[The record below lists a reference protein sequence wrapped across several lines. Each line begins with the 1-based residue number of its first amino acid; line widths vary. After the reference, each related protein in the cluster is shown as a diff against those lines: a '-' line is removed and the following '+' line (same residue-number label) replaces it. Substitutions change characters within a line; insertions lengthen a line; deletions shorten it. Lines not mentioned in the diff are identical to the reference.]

1 MNIKFAYPLRWRAP
15 SPLVENMDAQNEPTE
30 ESLSVAVFG
39 KRVPEGPR
47 RIYCD
52 SERPTRTL
60 KVVCTRICVS
70 RIHKNFRAANFDSTM
85 TTSTVLCQFQQY
97 DDNVVRDSRHGAS
110 RGYFPFPSL
119 CRHCQCC
126 DRLTSAKTQWNKHD
140 KYLLAYWYWRI
151 SGPDLTGINVRGGG
165 TGGQWVRLC
174 FQK

>member
-1 MNIKFAYPLRWRAP
+1 M
-15 SPLVENMDAQNEPTE
+15 
-30 ESLSVAVFG
+30 
-39 KRVPEGPR
+39 
-47 RIYCD
+47 
-52 SERPTRTL
+52 
-60 KVVCTRICVS
+60 KVVCKRICVS
-70 RIHKNFRAANFDSTM
+70 QIHKNFRAANFDSTM
-85 TTSTVLCQFQQY
+85 TTSTVLCQLQQY
-97 DDNVVRDSRHGAS
+97 DDNVVRDSRVCWLFIFKDTEPCPLQDSFSVRQQGGLPGPPPRVPHPESIDARQCAS